1 MPEEAIAEIHHTL
14 ELLHSLEQILEHEFN
29 ALKEQ
34 DLDTFDGLQNR
45 KVSTL
50 EAIAHEGGIDELF
63 SSQVVNPQRQAE
75 LRERIKRCHD
85 LHRRNEILIKR
96 KLDAVKN
103 ALSTLKS
110 TRLPDSETYT
120 RRGLLE

>member
-1 MPEEAIAEIHHTL
+1 MSEEAVAEIHRTL
-14 ELLHSLEQILEHEFN
+14 ELLNSLEQILQHEFN

-34 DLDTFDGLQNR
+34 DLDTFDGLQGR

-50 EAIAHEGGIDELF
+50 EAVANEGALDQLF
-63 SSQVVNPQRQAE
+63 NSTTVNPQRQSE
-75 LRERIKRCHD
+75 LREKIQRCHD
-85 LHRRNEILIKR
+85 LHRRNEILIRR

-110 TRLPDSETYT
+110 TRLPDPETYT

>member
-34 DLDTFDGLQNR
+34 DLDAFDGLQDR
-45 KVSTL
+45 KVGTL
-50 EAIAHEGGIDELF
+50 EAITNQGGIAEL
-63 SSQVVNPQRQAE
+63 SSSPTVNPQRQAE
-75 LRERIKRCHD
+75 LREKIKCCHD

-103 ALSTLKS
+103 ALSTLKN
-110 TRLPDSETYT
+110 TRLPDPETYT

>member
-1 MPEEAIAEIHHTL
+1 MPEEAIAELHHTL

-34 DLDTFDGLQNR
+34 DLDAFDGLQDR
-45 KVSTL
+45 KVGTL
-50 EAIAHEGGIDELF
+50 EAITNQGGIAEL
-63 SSQVVNPQRQAE
+63 SSSPTVNPQRQAE
-75 LRERIKRCHD
+75 LREKIKCWHD

-103 ALSTLKS
+103 ALSTLKN
-110 TRLPDSETYT
+110 TRLPDPETYT

>member
-1 MPEEAIAEIHHTL
+1 MPEEAVAEIHHTL

-34 DLDTFDGLQNR
+34 DLDTFDGLQSR

-50 EAIAHEGGIDELF
+50 EAVASEGALDHLF
-63 SSQVVNPQRQAE
+63 NSTAVNAQRHTE
-75 LRERIKRCHD
+75 LRERIQRCHE

-110 TRLPDSETYT
+110 TRLPDPETYT